1 MNDELYHHG
10 VLGMR
15 WGVHRNRTASNYARI
30 AESSRGTSSAL
41 NSSSNAVKNA
51 SHIGSIRKAS
61 KASKEASTMSN
72 QELQERINRMNL
84 ERNYTT
90 LKSAD
95 TSAGRAYASE
105 ILSAAGN
112 IAAITASVATVAAIV
127 KNSKG

>member
-1 MNDELYHHG
+1 MNDELYHYG
-10 VLGMR
+10 IKGMH
-15 WGVHRNRTASNYARI
+15 WGVHRSRTASDYARI
-30 AESSRGTSSAL
+30 AGSSRGTSSAL

-90 LKSAD
+90 LKSED

>member
-90 LKSAD
+90 LKSED

-105 ILSAAGN
+105 ILPAAL
-112 IAAITASVATVAAIV
+112 S
-127 KNSKG
+127 